1 MAEPHFKVLIAGGG
15 PVGLFAAHIFHK
27 AGIEFELLER
37 NDTVIQE
44 IGATVNLWPMSTR
57 IVYQLG
63 LGEVLEPL
71 ITETDRRIVLTQD
84 GIVYDN
90 CPTAMRD
97 L

>member
-1 MAEPHFKVLIAGGG
+1 MGFKVLIVGGG

-37 NDTVIQE
+37 NGTVIQE
-44 IGATVNLWPMSTR
+44 IGATVNFWPMSAR
-57 IVYQLG
+57 IVDQLG

-71 ITETDRRIVLTQD
+71 ITETERRIVLTQD
-84 GIVYDN
+84 GTAFDDSPA
-90 CPTAMRD
+90 PTRD